1 VTVRLLD
8 VAQQELEEAVAYYN
22 GQAPGL
28 GDAFLL
34 EVVSAIDRISR
45 HPRAWHPLG
54 KNTRRC
60 RLRRFPYGL
69 IYHQDQEGILIVAVA
84 HSHRR
89 PGYWRDRLNLP
100 APSARRRPR
109 GGGDA

>member
-1 VTVRLLD
+1 MTVRVLE
-8 VAQQELEEAVAYYN
+8 VAQQELDEAIAYYN

-34 EVVSAIDRISR
+34 ETVATIDRVR
-45 HPRAWHPLG
+45 RFPKAWHPLG
-54 KNTRRC
+54 ESVRRC

-69 IYHQDQEGILIVAVA
+69 IYQEDKGEILIVAVA

-89 PGYWRDRLNLP
+89 PDYWRDRVKG
-100 APSARRRPR
+100 R
-109 GGGDA
+109 